1 MLLLE
6 CRVSIKTFQNYDR
19 SITLDEHVLKM
30 PLDVRVHSLGAE
42 NSQITEI
49 INLVGIVVLQ
59 YCPYDIYIYKK
70 YIFLSLPP
78 SPTEIAQ
85 MR

>member
-59 YCPYDIYIYKK
+59 YCPYDIGASFFNR
-70 YIFLSLPP
+70 IFWRSFN
-78 SPTEIAQ
+78 I
-85 MR
+85 